1 MSKYR
6 QSLHSTC
13 KARET
18 LNGQT
23 KPMLSLLYME
33 CRLPLVDGGRM

>member
-1 MSKYR
+1 MSKYGW
-6 QSLHSTC
+6 SLHSTC
-13 KARET
+13 KARKA

-23 KPMLSLLYME
+23 KPMLSLLYKE